1 MKLQYLSPKSIS
13 IHICASELL
22 AQSPL
27 NGAEVSGGNVEVG
40 DTHDINVNNT
50 GSYNGDGMNGARGGG
65 IFDKEW

>member
-1 MKLQYLSPKSIS
+1 MKQQYLSPKSIS

-27 NGAEVSGGNVEVG
+27 NGAKVSGGNVEVG

-50 GSYNGDGMNGARGGG
+50 GSDGDGMNGARGGS
-65 IFDKEW
+65 IFDTEW